1 MLPARRGGR
10 LAQYAMPEGP
20 EIYRAAHQVHAAVA
34 NQAIE
39 LTLLHPA
46 LAARKRALKH
56 VTIARVHARSKAMLT
71 EFSNGMVLYSHNQL
85 YGEWRI
91 HPLGQALLHK
101 QQRLVITT
109 AQHRVVLYSAT
120 DFAWLHA
127 GKEQQHPYIAKLGPE
142 VLADD
147 VTPAVL
153 AKRLAGFARRNLAT
167 ALMDQSVLAG
177 LGNYLRADILFVARL
192 SPQLRVGDL
201 SAAQLINLAKVVH
214 QLTWRSVRH
223 DGVLMPLVDYK
234 KLKAQGHDYEAARFY
249 VFDREGL
256 PCRLCSTP
264 IARTNMGGRGV
275 FFCPACQA

>member
-10 LAQYAMPEGP
+10 LAQYAVPEGP

-56 VTIARVHARSKAMLT
+56 VTITRVHARSKAMLT

-85 YGEWRI
+85 YGEWRV
-91 HPLGQALLHK
+91 HPAREDLLHK

-109 AQHRVVLYSAT
+109 AKHRVVLYSAT

-142 VLADD
+142 VLADGM
-147 VTPAVL
+147 TPAVL
-153 AKRLAGFARRNLAT
+153 AKKLASFPRRNLAT
-167 ALMDQSVLAG
+167 ALLDQGVLAG
-177 LGNYLRADILFVARL
+177 LGNYLRADILFIARL
-192 SPQLRVGDL
+192 SPLLRVGDL
-201 SAAQLINLAKVVH
+201 SAAQLQNLAKLIY

-223 DGVLMPLVDYK
+223 DGVLLPTADYK
-234 KLKAQGHDYEAARFY
+234 KLRARGEGYEAARFY

-256 PCRLCSTP
+256 PCRVCGTLV
-264 IARTNMGGRGV
+264 ARTEMGGRGV